1 MAGIFFTLTG
11 KSMNGVLLLRR
22 KVLLFTWTLSIVFIV
37 TSVVRGGKF
46 GGKRGGRS
54 SPFSLQLSLSFESS
68 LLLQDQIRDSALCE
82 SFILYEL
89 GGFDLR

>member
-1 MAGIFFTLTG
+1 
-11 KSMNGVLLLRR
+11 MNGVLLLRR

-46 GGKRGGRS
+46 GGKRS
-54 SPFSLQLSLSFESS
+54 SLPFSLQLSLSLSLSFESS
-68 LLLQDQIRDSALCE
+68 LLLQDQICDSALCE